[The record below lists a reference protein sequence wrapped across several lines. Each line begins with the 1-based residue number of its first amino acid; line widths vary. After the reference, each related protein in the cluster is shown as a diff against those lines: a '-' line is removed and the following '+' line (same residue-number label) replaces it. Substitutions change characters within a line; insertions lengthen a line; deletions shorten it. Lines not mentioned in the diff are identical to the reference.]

1 MKPRQR
7 RKPQP
12 APLEKQVAWDI
23 VQALRLVGFDISS
36 TQQSR
41 ASRQTVGMPDLYAT
55 HAAWGLRFWLEVKRL
70 GGRVS
75 KAQQAWHDAERAAG
89 GIVLVATS
97 AADALRQV
105 ERLRADRR
113 MG

>member
-23 VQALRLVGFDISS
+23 VQALRLIGFDISS

-41 ASRQTVGMPDLYAT
+41 ASRVTVGIPDLYAT
-55 HAAWGLRFWLEVKRL
+55 HAAWGLRLWIECKRP

-105 ERLRADRR
+105 ERLRAERR
-113 MG
+113 TG